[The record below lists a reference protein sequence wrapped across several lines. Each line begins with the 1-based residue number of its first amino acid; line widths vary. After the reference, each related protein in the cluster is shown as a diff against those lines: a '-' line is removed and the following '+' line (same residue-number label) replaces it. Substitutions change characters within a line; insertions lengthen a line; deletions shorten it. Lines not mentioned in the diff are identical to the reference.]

1 MELFDK
7 CEKCGK
13 DGTFVKKVVIGTFVC
28 LKQTCNNCDH
38 IREWDSQPFM
48 KNIPAGNILLSASI
62 LFGGGLPSQVMC
74 MTHVRTF
81 ITLLM
86 YTHTCIHTHTH
97 AAFQHYVPTSH
108 MSIIITHY
116 THSQMLRILDHLGCA
131 SISLRTYFNHQ
142 HSYLQPTIF
151 SVWHRH
157 QFSLLT
163 RLKNARKKLIVGG
176 DGRADSPGHSA
187 KYGSYTIME
196 LEEHNMVL
204 DMQLVQVHTYIHTCI
219 HICVCTIITQFNAV
233 E

>member
-7 CEKCGK
+7 CENCGK
-13 DGTFVKKVVIGTFVC
+13 DDTFIKKVVIGTFVR

-38 IREWDSQPFM
+38 MREWDSQPFV

-62 LFGGGLPSQVMC
+62 LFSGGLPSQVMC
-74 MTHVRTF
+74 TTQVHTF

-86 YTHTCIHTHTH
+86 YTHAYTHTH
-97 AAFQHYVPTSH
+97 CIPTLCAH
-108 MSIIITHY
+108 LTHNVMSIIIIHY

-142 HSYLQPTIF
+142 NSYLQPTIF

-157 QFSLLT
+157 QSSLLT
-163 RLKNARKKLIVGG
+163 RLKNARKKLILGG

-204 DMQLVQVHTYIHTCI
+204 DMQLVQVHTYIHTYI
-219 HICVCTIITQFNAV
+219 HTY
-233 E
+233 